1 MANIRN
7 FGAFTAS
14 VRRLVVA
21 VRENAAT
28 LPDVS
33 AELAVLEQALG
44 SAEEA
49 KTRQDAHIGN
59 KQVATQDMQAALTR
73 AKDAVIQLQNAAKFK
88 LGPRN
93 EKLSAFQVK
102 PLRKHS
108 PRKSAK
114 LKAQEGELTKQ
125 ENDLLK
131 KEIELLK
138 KKEEP
143 AAAS

>member
-1 MANIRN
+1 VGLKKIPRKE
-7 FGAFTAS
+7 FDSFY
-14 VRRLVVA
+14 L
-21 VRENAAT
+21 
-28 LPDVS
+28 
-33 AELAVLEQALG
+33 ELSPWFAILEQALS

-49 KTRQDAHIGN
+49 KTRQDTHIGN

-73 AKDAVIQLQNAAKFK
+73 AKDVVIQLQNAAKFK

-102 PLRKHS
+102 PLRKHVS
-108 PRKSAK
+108 RKAAK
-114 LKAQEGELTKQ
+114 LKVQEEELKKQEGELQKQ

-131 KEIELLK
+131 KELDLLK

>member
-1 MANIRN
+1 L
-7 FGAFTAS
+7 S
-14 VRRLVVA
+14 
-21 VRENAAT
+21 
-28 LPDVS
+28 
-33 AELAVLEQALG
+33 

-49 KTRQDAHIGN
+49 KTRQDTHIGN
-59 KQVATQDMQAALTR
+59 KQVATQDMQVALKR

-93 EKLSAFQVK
+93 EKLSAFQVR

-114 LKAQEGELTKQ
+114 LKAQEEGLKLQEEELTKQ